1 MNTQRL
7 SATAVLPVAF
17 LALLFAGL
25 LLSCDPHSSSVK
37 LRSGAVALGAS
48 SVVDLGYEDFAGADI
63 LQLTVSG
70 VQGKR
75 LVVAKLNPGSSLIAG
90 SKTGSFSSLSPA
102 PLGVARSRALGQE
115 AVMTGAHA
123 RPVRLERRFPV
134 LPPVPLSRS
143 LLSEGA
149 GPTISYG
156 TAGRSVGDTEQFWV
170 QAYEK
175 GPYVQIN
182 ATLAVARDHCY
193 IWEFTGLTDPLATTP
208 ASPTPITFDPT
219 TITIL
224 ADAFEE
230 VVFPAISSVFGYEY
244 GGGPGGDGGKDG
256 DQHVS
261 ILLYDIDFD
270 FYEDL
275 SHGIFGFFAPN
286 DEYDSASS
294 NRREMFYLDSGFFR
308 KYPFSIVSTLAHEYQ
323 HMINWARYQGTTEPQ
338 PTTFI
343 NELRSLE
350 AEDLIVAPLSTKYP
364 FDQQNGTG
372 YDPVEDGPLFRVQRF
387 NKIDVRYNAVRQQY
401 EYYTNPDIGYDFGA
415 MNAWWDSLDDY
426 SFAFVFGAYLSRSYG
441 GAPFLKKWME
451 EGADQ
456 AALSRAIGSSVASAA
471 AHPGALT
478 AVSTGSAYADLLEP
492 FVRSLYGL
500 GVNGSPSPLSR
511 ADADAAIPT
520 DPLKKLSPFGFG
532 SSVIDLPPIAY
543 GPADA
548 VDLLPLSF
556 TLHMDAAWE
565 PLEDDS
571 ATISI
576 ERPSSATIRFALIFS
591 NPDYA
596 PAP

>member
-115 AVMTGAHA
+115 AVMTGAPA

-143 LLSEGA
+143 LSSRGAGTTIVYGTGGRSEGE
-149 GPTISYG
+149 
-156 TAGRSVGDTEQFWV
+156 TEQFWV

-175 GPYVQIN
+175 GPYVQID
-182 ATLAVARDHCY
+182 ATLAEARDHCY

-224 ADAFEE
+224 A
-230 VVFPAISSVFGYEY
+230 
-244 GGGPGGDGGKDG
+244 
-256 DQHVS
+256 
-261 ILLYDIDFD
+261 IDFD
-270 FYEDL
+270 FYDGL
-275 SHGIFGFFAPN
+275 SHGIFGLFAPN
-286 DEYDSASS
+286 DEYDYATSS

-323 HMINWARYQGTTEPQ
+323 HRINWARYQGTTEPQ

-387 NKIDVRYNAVRQQY
+387 NKIDVQYNAVRQQY

-441 GAPFLKKWME
+441 GAPFLKTWME

-576 ERPSSATIRFALIFS
+576 ERPSSATVRFALIFS
-591 NPDYA
+591 DPDYA